1 MRDYA
6 GMLYTQ
12 MEASLAVAEILDD
25 EETAELAAE
34 HYAHAD
40 ELAGLMMDAGVD
52 PRLILM
58 PCSDTVH

>member
-12 MEASLAVAEILDD
+12 IESALAVAEILDD
-25 EETAELAAE
+25 EETGDMAAE

-52 PRLILM
+52 PHLIFM
-58 PCSDTVH
+58 PCSNTVH